1 MNSSPQNN
9 PDAIRS
15 DIDVTRRRMDDTMNA
30 LGDRLNPQH
39 LLDEVLGFFRSDGG
53 NGDNRLT
60 QVREKITSS
69 AGTAMQAIGDSV
81 KNNPVPALLIG
92 AGVAWMIYEGRRA
105 KSATGYAEYT
115 SSYGGSGTSA
125 AGRRDPDSYYDE
137 PLEYPAGTDSDDTAA
152 GEGGSKLG
160 QLKDSI
166 SEKATEVGDQ
176 VKDKLA
182 SASDAVR
189 NKVGA
194 LGKQVGALGKRA
206 GELGAGAKETTRE
219 LYTKTR
225 EQANTTVEH
234 HPLEVGL
241 AALAAGLVAGL
252 ILPTPDA
259 VNRAVGP
266 TADKLRARTKEAGAE
281 MLEKGKR
288 VAEAAT
294 GALKEEA
301 ESQGLT
307 PEKLKEKASAIA
319 DRAKEATKDSA
330 NREGLNPGAQL

>member
-15 DIDVTRRRMDDTMNA
+15 DIDVTRRKMDDTMNA

-53 NGDNRLT
+53 TGDNRLT

-69 AGTAMQAIGDSV
+69 AGNAAQAIGETV

-92 AGVAWMIYEGRRA
+92 AGLAWMIYEGRRA

-115 SSYGGSGTSA
+115 RSYGGTGTGA
-125 AGRRDPDSYYDE
+125 APRRDPDSYYDE
-137 PLEYPAGTDSDDTAA
+137 PLEYPAGTDTEESAIED
-152 GEGGSKLG
+152 GSSKLG

-166 SEKATEVGDQ
+166 SEKAGEVTGQ

-182 SASDAVR
+182 TAGDAVR

-194 LGKQVGALGKRA
+194 LRDRA
-206 GELGAGAKETTRE
+206 GELGTSAKETTRE
-219 LYTKTR
+219 LYSKTR
-225 EQANTTVEH
+225 EQASTTVEH

-266 TADKLRARTKEAGAE
+266 TADKLRARTQEAGAQ

-294 GALKEEA
+294 GALQEEA
-301 ESQGLT
+301 EAQGLT
-307 PEKLKEKASAIA
+307 PDKLKEKAAAVA

-330 NREGLNPGAQL
+330 GREGLTSGPQM